1 MMKVKKNIVRISRVT
16 LIFLVPLIF
25 LYTETDSRKATI
37 FALAT
42 FIVINFLFTNF
53 LIKETTSEYIEKI
66 LSKINILKL
75 NSNISFLAYLLIITV
90 LVFIS
95 QNVNLNYE
103 TVDWD
108 IHSYLVASQEI
119 SNGYIPFETQW
130 ESKGPL
136 LFYIYNFISVI
147 TVKNYL
153 FFKLFNDIIL
163 LMIVLILSEL
173 VKEKTDSRYK
183 GYFASTFFVLLMSK
197 NFGNS
202 EYSEL
207 YSLLFLSIS
216 YLLYLKNKDEKYTP
230 FFVALL
236 VSLSTLVNQ
245 GTVIFV
251 IPYLMNLFLK
261 KTRTFKLSQDIK
273 ISFIGF
279 VFPHLFF
286 IGLYLVNNLLDI
298 YYATFVSIPLGY
310 TSESFNILNE
320 LIVFLRSYFQFSSTL
335 YFVVISLGTLLFLE
349 KFNTIITKTGKKS
362 DNFLNN
368 LFLFTSILFYILGS
382 HGFEHHLIFLVF
394 FASIVISQFERLST
408 NIFVGLVLIISMTSI
423 FQSSFESSY
432 QNLKNY
438 EETYS
443 NYPLLKLASEIES
456 RFDSEY
462 TILALDYVLLLYY
475 LDKPNFSYIVH
486 PTNHYADFITK
497 ELIELNRIKENNI
510 DELICYQR
518 EDCKEPDVIICS
530 HRMIINGEVIKN
542 KLFNCMVSDYKKNY
556 YSIDTKSYTYDENL
570 SYYFDPYKEIAVFI
584 KDKDI

>member
-1 MMKVKKNIVRISRVT
+1 
-16 LIFLVPLIF
+16 
-25 LYTETDSRKATI
+25 
-37 FALAT
+37 
-42 FIVINFLFTNF
+42 
-53 LIKETTSEYIEKI
+53 
-66 LSKINILKL
+66 
-75 NSNISFLAYLLIITV
+75 
-90 LVFIS
+90 
-95 QNVNLNYE
+95 
-103 TVDWD
+103 
-108 IHSYLVASQEI
+108 
-119 SNGYIPFETQW
+119 
-130 ESKGPL
+130 
-136 LFYIYNFISVI
+136 
-147 TVKNYL
+147 
-153 FFKLFNDIIL
+153 
-163 LMIVLILSEL
+163 
-173 VKEKTDSRYK
+173 
-183 GYFASTFFVLLMSK
+183 
-197 NFGNS
+197 
-202 EYSEL
+202 
-207 YSLLFLSIS
+207 
-216 YLLYLKNKDEKYTP
+216 
-230 FFVALL
+230 
-236 VSLSTLVNQ
+236 
-245 GTVIFV
+245 
-251 IPYLMNLFLK
+251 